1 MQVDIKNTSIF
12 QTTIEQIVL
21 LKDRVTQKIN
31 FMNNELQKKKS
42 EVNNEL
48 IISENFLNVA
58 KAYEMQKQAIEAEKS
73 IQLAQ
78 ALQQEAAALLSGNPA
93 AIAIASSYVARAN
106 HEYKIAQ
113 QEHQKA
119 RENRVNMQQRVE
131 IVKKAKYQID
141 ILIEQTKIQLNSLFM
156 HIDGLIQI
164 VHSRLVK
171 GDLLQNDYLSQ
182 NTDYIQDEI
191 IYKNIPQNGGVWS
204 GEPGNSKWIPNKED
218 IPKQPYG
225 NEKTWATILEE
236 HGIDGIEF
244 KEGEPDFTPVAE
256 GSVEIEDFTTNR
268 DDNFFQADQNL
279 AQKWNQESKNGKND
293 WSISDIRQ
301 YRKEKKLT
309 LHERSD
315 MKNMDLVAQEI
326 HGNIPHSGG
335 ISKKKRLELEENND

>member
-191 IYKNIPQNGGVWS
+191 IYKNIFR
-204 GEPGNSKWIPNKED
+204 
-218 IPKQPYG
+218 
-225 NEKTWATILEE
+225 T
-236 HGIDGIEF
+236 
-244 KEGEPDFTPVAE
+244 
-256 GSVEIEDFTTNR
+256 
-268 DDNFFQADQNL
+268 
-279 AQKWNQESKNGKND
+279 
-293 WSISDIRQ
+293 
-301 YRKEKKLT
+301 
-309 LHERSD
+309 
-315 MKNMDLVAQEI
+315 
-326 HGNIPHSGG
+326 
-335 ISKKKRLELEENND
+335 